1 MVRVRGF
8 TLIEILATI
17 AIATVMI
24 GPIFYMLSSGSR
36 WVYKSADK
44 TYAVLAASDLIEVV
58 RGTDFSVLPVRDEPY
73 AVDEIREKIAT
84 GDNLRRN
91 LVFNHVYAEKFSIGA
106 FVQSI
111 PEGEMNQT
119 MGAKAQEIR
128 MITVVVQ
135 WENVLTKKAE
145 EVRLTSFYMDSRV
158 G

>member
-1 MVRVRGF
+1 VRTRGF

-44 TYAVLAASDLIEVV
+44 TYAVLVASDLIEVV
-58 RGTDFSVLPVRDEPY
+58 KGTDFSVLPVRDEPY
-73 AVDEIREKIAT
+73 SVDEIREKIST
-84 GDNLRRN
+84 GENLRRN
-91 LVFNHVYAEKFSIGA
+91 LVFNHTYVEKFSIGA

-111 PEGEMNQT
+111 PEGEMNKT
-119 MGAKAQEIR
+119 LSGKGQELR
-128 MITVVVQ
+128 MVTIVVQ
-135 WENVLTKKAE
+135 WENVMTKKE
-145 EVRLTSFYMDSRV
+145 EELRLTSFYMDSRE